1 MAWGKNSKARPG
13 GRLRRIVR
21 RTLQAVVA
29 FFGISLLMVLLYGFM
44 PVFVTPLMILRLF
57 EGEGISKDWVAYED
71 ISPDLFRAVI
81 AAEDN
86 LYCQHYGFDVD
97 AILGAFK
104 KNQRGKRIYGG
115 STISQQ
121 TAKNVFLWPGSNIV
135 TRALRKGFEVYFTS
149 LQELFWGKHR
159 TLEVYVNVIE
169 WGHGVYG
176 AEAAAQFHFGKS
188 AAKLSK
194 REAALLAAV
203 LPNPRRWS
211 AGKPTGYISN
221 RARSIQRRMD
231 QLPAEADPGC
241 PVGPIEEKKR

>member
-1 MAWGKNSKARPG
+1 MAWGKNSRARP
-13 GRLRRIVR
+13 RTRWRRIGR
-21 RTLQAVVA
+21 RLVQVIVG
-29 FFGISLLMVLLYGFM
+29 FFGISLLLVLLYSFM

-71 ISPDLFRAVI
+71 VSPDMYRAVI

-86 LYCQHYGFDVD
+86 LYCQHYGFDLN

-121 TAKNVFLWPGSNIV
+121 TAKNVFLWPGTNIV
-135 TRALRKGFEVYFTS
+135 TRSLRKGFEVYFTG
-149 LQELFWGKHR
+149 LQELFWGKRR

-176 AEAAAQFHFGKS
+176 VEAAAQFHFKKS

-211 AGKPTGYISN
+211 AGKPTGYISR
-221 RARSIQRRMD
+221 RANGIMRRMD
-231 QLPAEADPGC
+231 QLPVATDPGC
-241 PVGPIEEKKR
+241 PIGPIEDEK

>member
-1 MAWGKNSKARPG
+1 MMWGRKSGPRRGSRLARI
-13 GRLRRIVR
+13 GRRLV
-21 RTLQAVVA
+21 QVAVA
-29 FFGISLLMVLLYGFM
+29 FFGVSLLLVLLYGFV
-44 PVFVTPLMILRLF
+44 PVPLTPLMVLRLF
-57 EGEGISKDWVAYED
+57 EGEGISKDWVAYD
-71 ISPDLFRAVI
+71 DVAPDVFRAVI

-121 TAKNVFLWPGSNIV
+121 TAKNVFLWPGTNIV
-135 TRALRKGFEVYFTS
+135 TRAIRKGFEAYFTS
-149 LQELFWGKHR
+149 LQELFWGKRR
-159 TLEVYVNVIE
+159 TLEIYVNVIE

-176 AEAAAQFHFGKS
+176 VEAAAQFHFKKS

-211 AGKPTGYISN
+211 AGKPTGYISR
-221 RARSIQRRMD
+221 RANSIALRMD
-231 QLPAEADPGC
+231 QLPVAVDAGC
-241 PVGPIEEKKR
+241 PIGPIEDEK

>member
-1 MAWGKNSKARPG
+1 MAWGKNSRARPRTRWRRL
-13 GRLRRIVR
+13 GRRLIQAIVG
-21 RTLQAVVA
+21 
-29 FFGISLLMVLLYGFM
+29 FFGISVLLVLLYGFM

-71 ISPDLFRAVI
+71 VSPDVYRAVI

-86 LYCQHYGFDVD
+86 LYCQHYGFDVG

-121 TAKNVFLWPGSNIV
+121 TAKNVFLWPGTNIV
-135 TRALRKGFEVYFTS
+135 TRLLRKGFEAYFTG
-149 LQELFWGKHR
+149 LQEIFWGKRR
-159 TLEVYVNVIE
+159 TLEIYVNVIE

-176 AEAAAQFHFGKS
+176 VEAAAQFHFKKS
-188 AAKLSK
+188 AAALSK

-211 AGKPTGYISN
+211 AGKPTDYISG
-221 RARSIQRRMD
+221 RANSIARRMD
-231 QLPAEADPGC
+231 QLPAALDPGC
-241 PVGPIEEKKR
+241 PVGPIEDEK

>member
-1 MAWGKNSKARPG
+1 MAWGKSSKAQPG
-13 GRLRRIVR
+13 SRWRRIGR
-21 RTLQAVVA
+21 RLVQAAVA
-29 FFGISLLMVLLYGFM
+29 FFGISLVMVVLYGFM

-57 EGEGISKDWVAYED
+57 EGEGISKDWVSYD
-71 ISPDLFRAVI
+71 NISPDVFRAVV

-104 KNQRGKRIYGG
+104 KNQKGKRIYGG

-135 TRALRKGFEVYFTS
+135 TRGLRKGFEAYFTP
-149 LQELFWGKHR
+149 LQELFWGKR
-159 TLEVYVNVIE
+159 RILEVYVNVIE

-176 AEAAAQFHFGKS
+176 VEAAAQFHFKKS
-188 AAKLSK
+188 AAELTK

-203 LPNPRRWS
+203 LPNPRRWA
-211 AGKPTGYISN
+211 AGKPTGYISR
-221 RARSIQRRMD
+221 RANSILRRMD
-231 QLPAEADPGC
+231 QLPAQADPTC
-241 PVGPIEEKKR
+241 PVGPIEDKDK

>member
-1 MAWGKNSKARPG
+1 MAWGKNSRARPRTRWRRL
-13 GRLRRIVR
+13 GRRLAQAIVG
-21 RTLQAVVA
+21 
-29 FFGISLLMVLLYGFM
+29 FFGISILLVLLYGFM

-71 ISPDLFRAVI
+71 VSPDVYRAVI

-86 LYCQHYGFDVD
+86 LFCQHYGFDIN

-121 TAKNVFLWPGSNIV
+121 TAKNVFLWPGTNIV
-135 TRALRKGFEVYFTS
+135 TRLLRKGFEAYFTG
-149 LQELFWGKHR
+149 LQELFWGKRR
-159 TLEVYVNVIE
+159 TLEIYVNVIE
-169 WGHGVYG
+169 WGHGIYG
-176 AEAAAQFHFGKS
+176 VEAAAQFHFKKS
-188 AAKLSK
+188 AAELSK

-211 AGKPTGYISN
+211 AGKPTSYISR
-221 RARSIQRRMD
+221 RANSIARRMD
-231 QLPAEADPGC
+231 QLPTAAPGC
-241 PVGPIEEKKR
+241 PVGLIEDEK